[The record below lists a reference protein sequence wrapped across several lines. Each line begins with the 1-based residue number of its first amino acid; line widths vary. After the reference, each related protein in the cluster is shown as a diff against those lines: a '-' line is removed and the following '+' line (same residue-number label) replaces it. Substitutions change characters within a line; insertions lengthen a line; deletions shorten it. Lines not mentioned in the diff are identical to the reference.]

1 VEPDDL
7 LVQAGRLIAFGLRP
21 RAYPGAIPEYRVLV
35 ARYRTDHDFQRTV
48 DAVAEGLGLTVL
60 DATQL
65 GFYLGATPESRFAYS
80 LADFRRERGAST
92 FDDRVQH
99 GLALAAIAAYFYP
112 QATDLAQETHREA
125 RVSQVERFLRSAC
138 EELRKTWGDA
148 DPRVDQPEFERA
160 WRLYVRQKETAS
172 TADGRRAQRGT
183 LSVIART
190 FELLAEAGLVRRARD
205 DADPAYQPLERF
217 RLQVAGLAGKEAYE
231 ALADIAR
238 IRDGE
243 AAG

>member
-1 VEPDDL
+1 VESEGQ
-7 LVQAGRLIAFGLRP
+7 LVRAGRLIAYGLRP
-21 RAYPGAIPEYRVLV
+21 RAYPGPIPEYGGLV
-35 ARYRTDHDFQRTV
+35 ARYRTDLDFQRTV
-48 DAVAEGLGLTVL
+48 DAIAEGLGLTVL

-65 GFYLGATPESRFAYS
+65 GFYLGTTPESRFAFT

-92 FDDRVQH
+92 FEDRVQH

-112 QATDLAQETHREA
+112 QAPDLAEERHREA
-125 RVSQVERFLRSAC
+125 RVSQVERFLRNAC
-138 EELRKTWGDA
+138 EELRNAQGDA
-148 DPRVDQPEFERA
+148 DPRTDQPEFERA
-160 WRLYVRQKETAS
+160 WRLYVRQKETTS

-190 FELLAEAGLVRRARD
+190 FELLAEAGLVRRTRD
-205 DADPAYQPLERF
+205 EADPAYQPLERF

-231 ALADIAR
+231 ALAR
-238 IRDGE
+238 VRGGE